1 VLAALLLAQPGP
13 GLAQSPPASG
23 GAAPAGAPVV
33 AAEAIDALARMGTFL
48 RSHRAFTVRAD
59 TTTDQV
65 LDTGQKIQFD
75 SAVDLRARLP
85 DRLRADVRSARM
97 ERQFFYDGRTLTL
110 YGARVKYYATVAA
123 PPTIRE
129 LVQVAET
136 KYGLQV
142 PLADL
147 FLWGT
152 DEARAGDI
160 QGALVVGPSRI
171 GGVECSTT
179 SGGSS
184 RRLTG
189 VRPPG
194 RWGRCS
200 AGRAVLF
207 ASDDLACG
215 ARAWG
220 SGRTDDR
227 EEAWADAAGPRSA
240 RQADRDPRAETCPR
254 WRPGAS
260 SWSSGGSTCP
270 PRWTTRSDRPSATPD
285 RTNGRRAGTAVA

>member
-85 DRLRADVRSARM
+85 DRRRADVRSARM

-123 PPTIRE
+123 RRRSGSWSRSRRRSTGSRSGWRTSFSGGR
-129 LVQVAET
+129 T
-136 KYGLQV
+136 KPG
-142 PLADL
+142 P
-147 FLWGT
+147 GT
-152 DEARAGDI
+152 SRAPSSWVRAG
-160 QGALVVGPSRI
+160 
-171 GGVECSTT
+171 
-179 SGGSS
+179 
-184 RRLTG
+184 
-189 VRPPG
+189 
-194 RWGRCS
+194 S
-200 AGRAVLF
+200 A
-207 ASDDLACG
+207 
-215 ARAWG
+215 AW
-220 SGRTDDR
+220 
-227 EEAWADAAGPRSA
+227 SA
-240 RQADRDPRAETCPR
+240 RLQAED
-254 WRPGAS
+254 RPG
-260 SWSSGGSTCP
+260 G
-270 PRWTTRSDRPSATPD
+270 
-285 RTNGRRAGTAVA
+285 